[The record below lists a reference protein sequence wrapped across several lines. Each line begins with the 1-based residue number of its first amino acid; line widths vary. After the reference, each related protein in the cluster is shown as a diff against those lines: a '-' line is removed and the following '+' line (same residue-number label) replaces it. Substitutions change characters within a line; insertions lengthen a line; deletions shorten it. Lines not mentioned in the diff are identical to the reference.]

1 MSQSDHNHERIS
13 DDLQEVAD
21 VLRRRR
27 PELEPLEL
35 DRVKLRA
42 MSGAR
47 RSTSQKGFRMRS
59 RMVAFLTV
67 GMLALGTGTAT
78 AGLLNLGGGGLLG
91 IFGGGTTQS
100 ASYNQYKPPC
110 PIFFTYNGQSCQ
122 FDPLGFIW
130 EFVEHVFCWI
140 SNGHGGFTWGLGNGW
155 VLKL

>member
-1 MSQSDHNHERIS
+1 MSNSDNHERLS
-13 DDLQEVAD
+13 EDLQAVAD
-21 VLRRRR
+21 LLRTRR

-47 RSTSQKGFRMRS
+47 RSTSRQKGLHMRS
-59 RMVAFLTV
+59 RLIAFLTV

-78 AGLLNLGGGGLLG
+78 AGLLNLGGLTSIL
-91 IFGGGTTQS
+91 GGGTTQS
-100 ASYNQYKPPC
+100 ASYNQYAPPC
-110 PIFFTYNGQSCQ
+110 PIFFTYNGSGCS
-122 FDPLGFIW
+122 FDPLGFVW